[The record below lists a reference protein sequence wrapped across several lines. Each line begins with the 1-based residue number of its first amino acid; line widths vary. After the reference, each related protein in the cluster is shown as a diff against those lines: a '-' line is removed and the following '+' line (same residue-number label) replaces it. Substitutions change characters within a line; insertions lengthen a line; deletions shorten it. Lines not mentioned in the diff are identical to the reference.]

1 MNIFIPIINDS
12 VNYLIAD
19 KYIPSQNTSNWS
31 YPSWPSHLD
40 HIIISQRLF
49 DNIANLNQNVQ
60 TIRVDNY
67 VGSFQIY
74 DNIISDH
81 LPVGIN
87 LMSTPTI
94 INDNNI
100 RIKKKDKLLN
110 ISGQLTTPKTNK
122 LLIEIYNNGTVEKKV
137 ILD

>member
-1 MNIFIPIINDS
+1 MDITP
-12 VNYLIAD
+12 YYC
-19 KYIPSQNTSNWS
+19 K
-31 YPSWPSHLD
+31 
-40 HIIISQRLF
+40 
-49 DNIANLNQNVQ
+49 
-60 TIRVDNY
+60 
-67 VGSFQIY
+67 IY

-87 LMSTPTI
+87 IMSTPTI

-100 RIKKKDKLLN
+100 KIKKKDKLLN
-110 ISGQLTTPKTNK
+110 ISGQLTTPKTNR